1 MEPEPST
8 VSKLGTHTYSCSSVA
23 PKHSTVSVAP
33 RHSTV
38 SVAPKHSTV
47 SVAPKH
53 STVSVAPRHSTAI
66 QSAQHPTV
74 NERRKTLLESL
85 DEAKAM
91 KRGSIVK
98 KTNKPFLTGYIYAQ
112 MCGQVGCPLF
122 TLTYFERK
130 TVTMQLCCVT

>member
-1 MEPEPST
+1 MEPEPRT

-33 RHSTV
+33 RHST
-38 SVAPKHSTV
+38 
-47 SVAPKH
+47 
-53 STVSVAPRHSTAI
+53 AI

-74 NERRKTLLESL
+74 NEGRKTLLESL
-85 DEAKAM
+85 DGAKAM

-98 KTNKPFLTGYIYAQ
+98 KTNKPFHRVYAQ
-112 MCGQVGCPLF
+112 MCGQVGRPLF
-122 TLTYFERK
+122 TPTYFERK

>member
-1 MEPEPST
+1 MEPEPRT
-8 VSKLGTHTYSCSSVA
+8 VSKLGTHMYSCCSVA

-33 RHSTV
+33 S
-38 SVAPKHSTV
+38 
-47 SVAPKH
+47 
-53 STVSVAPRHSTAI
+53 HSTAI

-74 NERRKTLLESL
+74 NEGGKTLLESL
-85 DEAKAM
+85 DGAKAM

-112 MCGQVGCPLF
+112 MCGQVGRPLF

>member
-8 VSKLGTHTYSCSSVA
+8 VSKLGTHTYSCCSVA
-23 PKHSTVSVAP
+23 PKHSTA
-33 RHSTV
+33 
-38 SVAPKHSTV
+38 SVAPKHSTA

-53 STVSVAPRHSTAI
+53 SIASVAPSHSTAI

-74 NERRKTLLESL
+74 NEGRKILLESL
-85 DEAKAM
+85 DGAKAM

-112 MCGQVGCPLF
+112 MCGQVGRPLF